1 MKRILHAVEAWMDDF
16 KIKNKFY
23 ILYILCVLVPLIVTD
38 SAVFS
43 VVMKSE
49 REAREHEMANIAN
62 AVAYSISNTVN
73 NAAEIGK
80 SIYTSKYINRFL
92 ANTYSD
98 PLDYVV
104 SYQDF
109 FKDTLFESGLG
120 MNNMVI
126 TMYADNDMIV
136 NGGKVCNMKEIR
148 GTEVYRYFQDNGLN
162 KGLYFQYDDSRAPSV
177 EPQRRMLFF
186 QKLDFYAENNMEKV
200 LLINIDYSAVNRTL
214 EKMNYDTD
222 VFICQGDKIVLS
234 NGRYSSIGKEFQ
246 TFDQTGRVGYC
257 QELEFYGMDLDIYV
271 MQPKRQLWTE
281 IRKNLPLIGFLI
293 VVNAILPLLLVRG
306 FNRSFTQRISELS
319 KVFETVGGEHLVPI
333 SYVRGKDEIGSLMS
347 NYNRMVARTNELIQI
362 VYKNKIKEQEML
374 VERQNAELLALH
386 SQINPHFLFNALESI
401 RMRSLLKEEN
411 ETADMVEKLAIM
423 QRQYVDW
430 GNDSVE
436 IEQELEFVK
445 AYLSLQKYR
454 FGDRLNYN
462 LEIDPECAQ
471 IRIPKLTIVTFVE
484 NACVHGIES
493 KASPGWIFV
502 RAYKREEQLYIE
514 IEDTGSGIEEQ
525 KLYQMQHDMQNAD
538 IEMLKNKK
546 SVGMLNACLRL
557 KMYTEDHV
565 CFEIEGEEGVGTW
578 ITICIP
584 MEYLSFAEGCVNGPV
599 CKRGKEIC

>member
-1 MKRILHAVEAWMDDF
+1 MGISLLLMNYLLFVGLKWMADVDRL
-16 KIKNKFY
+16 FY
-23 ILYILCVLVPLIVTD
+23 I
-38 SAVFS
+38 
-43 VVMKSE
+43 
-49 REAREHEMANIAN
+49 RW
-62 AVAYSISNTVN
+62 
-73 NAAEIGK
+73 
-80 SIYTSKYINRFL
+80 
-92 ANTYSD
+92 
-98 PLDYVV
+98 
-104 SYQDF
+104 
-109 FKDTLFESGLG
+109 SG
-120 MNNMVI
+120 
-126 TMYADNDMIV
+126 
-136 NGGKVCNMKEIR
+136 IR
-148 GTEVYRYFQDNGLN
+148 L
-162 KGLYFQYDDSRAPSV
+162 
-177 EPQRRMLFF
+177 
-186 QKLDFYAENNMEKV
+186 
-200 LLINIDYSAVNRTL
+200 
-214 EKMNYDTD
+214 
-222 VFICQGDKIVLS
+222 
-234 NGRYSSIGKEFQ
+234 
-246 TFDQTGRVGYC
+246 
-257 QELEFYGMDLDIYV
+257 
-271 MQPKRQLWTE
+271 
-281 IRKNLPLIGFLI
+281 
-293 VVNAILPLLLVRG
+293 LLLVW
-306 FNRSFTQRISELS
+306 
-319 KVFETVGGEHLVPI
+319 
-333 SYVRGKDEIGSLMS
+333 
-347 NYNRMVARTNELIQI
+347 
-362 VYKNKIKEQEML
+362 L
-374 VERQNAELLALH
+374 VEMVIVGLTAANNFYRHTIVLYKRNIYLKESSVEAQYQALQ
-386 SQINPHFLFNALESI
+386 SQLNPHFLFNALESI

>member
-1 MKRILHAVEAWMDDF
+1 MNIIEKFIKVLERYMDNLS
-16 KIKNKFY
+16 IKKKF
-23 ILYILCVLVPLIVTD
+23 IQLYIFCVLLPLIITD
-38 SAVFS
+38 S
-43 VVMKSE
+43 VVLYIVDSMESQ
-49 REAREHEMANIAN
+49 RQYHEMANVAN
-62 AVAYSISNTVN
+62 AVSYNISALVENAGEIAKSMYTNRRVN
-73 NAAEIGK
+73 SFLEKQYESNSDYYAE
-80 SIYTSKYINRFL
+80 
-92 ANTYSD
+92 
-98 PLDYVV
+98 
-104 SYQDF
+104 YQNF
-109 FKDTLFESGLG
+109 FQDSTLESVLG
-120 MNNMVI
+120 MNQIVF
-126 TMYADNDMIV
+126 TLYTDNPTV
-136 NGGKVCNMKEIR
+136 VKGGKIDNMSNLKETAAYEAWKER
-148 GTEVYRYFQDNGLN
+148 GENEGLFFVYERKRYANSYRRKIILLQNLDFFSKDQEKMLQIEFDYNSMMRML
-162 KGLYFQYDDSRAPSV
+162 
-177 EPQRRMLFF
+177 RRMKF
-186 QKLDFYAENNMEKV
+186 DNEV
-200 LLINIDYSAVNRTL
+200 L
-214 EKMNYDTD
+214 
-222 VFICQGDKIVLS
+222 ICQGDAIVLS
-234 NGRYSSIGKEFQ
+234 NGPFSGVGKKFDTISVQQKMGYKQ
-246 TFDQTGRVGYC
+246 TITLHGVK
-257 QELEFYGMDLDIYV
+257 LDIYV
-271 MQPKRQLWTE
+271 LKADNRVRSK
-281 IRKNLPLIGFLI
+281 IVRFLPILGFLVI
-293 VVNAILPLLLVRG
+293 INVVFPMGFVLLL
-306 FNRSFTQRISELS
+306 NHSFTKRIRGLS
-319 KVFETVGGEHLVPI
+319 KVFQ
-333 SYVRGKDEIGSLMS
+333 SAASD
-347 NYNRMVARTNELIQI
+347 
-362 VYKNKIKEQEML
+362 VYK
-374 VERQNAELLALH
+374 RQELLALQ

-401 RMRSLLKEEN
+401 RMRSLLKKEN

-502 RAYKREEQLYIE
+502 RAYKREEQLCIE

>member
-1 MKRILHAVEAWMDDF
+1 
-16 KIKNKFY
+16 
-23 ILYILCVLVPLIVTD
+23 
-38 SAVFS
+38 
-43 VVMKSE
+43 
-49 REAREHEMANIAN
+49 MA
-62 AVAYSISNTVN
+62 
-73 NAAEIGK
+73 
-80 SIYTSKYINRFL
+80 L
-92 ANTYSD
+92 
-98 PLDYVV
+98 
-104 SYQDF
+104 Q
-109 FKDTLFESGLG
+109 
-120 MNNMVI
+120 
-126 TMYADNDMIV
+126 
-136 NGGKVCNMKEIR
+136 
-148 GTEVYRYFQDNGLN
+148 
-162 KGLYFQYDDSRAPSV
+162 
-177 EPQRRMLFF
+177 
-186 QKLDFYAENNMEKV
+186 
-200 LLINIDYSAVNRTL
+200 
-214 EKMNYDTD
+214 
-222 VFICQGDKIVLS
+222 
-234 NGRYSSIGKEFQ
+234 
-246 TFDQTGRVGYC
+246 
-257 QELEFYGMDLDIYV
+257 
-271 MQPKRQLWTE
+271 
-281 IRKNLPLIGFLI
+281 
-293 VVNAILPLLLVRG
+293 
-306 FNRSFTQRISELS
+306 
-319 KVFETVGGEHLVPI
+319 
-333 SYVRGKDEIGSLMS
+333 
-347 NYNRMVARTNELIQI
+347 
-362 VYKNKIKEQEML
+362 
-374 VERQNAELLALH
+374 

-584 MEYLSFAEGCVNGPV
+584 MEYLSFAEGCVLSL
-599 CKRGKEIC
+599 IHI

>member
-126 TMYADNDMIV
+126 TMYADNDTIV

>member
-1 MKRILHAVEAWMDDF
+1 
-16 KIKNKFY
+16 
-23 ILYILCVLVPLIVTD
+23 
-38 SAVFS
+38 
-43 VVMKSE
+43 
-49 REAREHEMANIAN
+49 
-62 AVAYSISNTVN
+62 
-73 NAAEIGK
+73 
-80 SIYTSKYINRFL
+80 
-92 ANTYSD
+92 
-98 PLDYVV
+98 
-104 SYQDF
+104 
-109 FKDTLFESGLG
+109 
-120 MNNMVI
+120 
-126 TMYADNDMIV
+126 
-136 NGGKVCNMKEIR
+136 
-148 GTEVYRYFQDNGLN
+148 
-162 KGLYFQYDDSRAPSV
+162 
-177 EPQRRMLFF
+177 
-186 QKLDFYAENNMEKV
+186 MEKV

>member
-1 MKRILHAVEAWMDDF
+1 MHRLLPT
-16 KIKNKFY
+16 
-23 ILYILCVLVPLIVTD
+23 LYTLPLYTALIVI
-38 SAVFS
+38 AV
-43 VVMKSE
+43 
-49 REAREHEMANIAN
+49 
-62 AVAYSISNTVN
+62 
-73 NAAEIGK
+73 
-80 SIYTSKYINRFL
+80 SIYLLFTPAVSAAYIAALLGL
-92 ANTYSD
+92 A
-98 PLDYVV
+98 
-104 SYQDF
+104 
-109 FKDTLFESGLG
+109 
-120 MNNMVI
+120 
-126 TMYADNDMIV
+126 
-136 NGGKVCNMKEIR
+136 
-148 GTEVYRYFQDNGLN
+148 
-162 KGLYFQYDDSRAPSV
+162 
-177 EPQRRMLFF
+177 
-186 QKLDFYAENNMEKV
+186 
-200 LLINIDYSAVNRTL
+200 AV
-214 EKMNYDTD
+214 
-222 VFICQGDKIVLS
+222 
-234 NGRYSSIGKEFQ
+234 
-246 TFDQTGRVGYC
+246 
-257 QELEFYGMDLDIYV
+257 
-271 MQPKRQLWTE
+271 
-281 IRKNLPLIGFLI
+281 
-293 VVNAILPLLLVRG
+293 LLLVFR
-306 FNRSFTQRISELS
+306 FRFSRLEQLVHTSTRSTDEPRRLSFSEQLEQMLHESSATKRREVSTALADTQA
-319 KVFETVGGEHLVPI
+319 
-333 SYVRGKDEIGSLMS
+333 EID
-347 NYNRMVARTNELIQI
+347 
-362 VYKNKIKEQEML
+362 
-374 VERQNAELLALH
+374 ALQ